1 MTTFNIISI
10 GDVEFLGRVLNSVA
24 MVCGTGDFKQLCI
37 CGFIIGLL
45 FIGFQC
51 IFQGAQRINL
61 QHTFTCFICYMLFFG
76 PSCTVVIED
85 AGSSSYVR
93 TVDNVPIGVGVAG
106 TAISGIGY
114 GLTKMMEQAYGTLDG
129 GRNGGYI
136 EPLKIIAGLRYA
148 GSTDAIWASLDAQC
162 GAGCKTKESVINYIS
177 ECTAEAI
184 QLGTKTPNEIYSQDL
199 KNDGIAILKSNSETL
214 MTKLTL
220 FEGGAIVG
228 ENGAMTC
235 KDGWPKLKT
244 LVLDKLKTE
253 QTALVFNQ
261 LLGIKELSNT
271 GKKVVKD
278 WSAISNAVSA
288 LGFTADDA
296 QAWILAS
303 VVQPVYEQGII
314 KHYQSYQDYSMANE
328 VNSAIRQRNI
338 QWASEQTMFVS
349 VCRAMMSFFEGF
361 VYAITPIIGF
371 MLMIGAFGL
380 GLIGKYF
387 MVLAWIQL
395 WIPCMSIC
403 NLYTITGLRSE
414 LTTAPI
420 AGASS
425 FYAMSDTYTRVSSWV
440 ATGGMLFA
448 ATPMLA
454 LFVISGSMYA
464 FTTLASRLQGQ
475 DHFNEKNIAPDVQ
488 QVGAIS
494 STAPMNMND
503 PTSGSRRTGWDAV
516 QPTFSVQSLGSM
528 VAAHQHDL
536 ANAAVDNMNKQFV
549 TASNDSR
556 NFAALKSHSED
567 QARSALAS
575 RVNGT
580 ETLDSVLSN
589 SGVFGN
595 LDASEKA
602 ETFGGVNMT
611 ADAGL
616 AAGGHYST
624 DLFRH
629 GPNKGSLEGA
639 QEQLQAANDL
649 IKAQGLEGKVKSSI
663 VRGNDGKYGV
673 RLEGVAKE
681 DSAKAKEIFDKTYQG
696 TAPKTGFN
704 RGIEAGAKAGVS
716 VGSKDSQSS
725 SGTHSTKFSSAEDVS
740 KGESLKAMINK
751 AKQTASRNIDQDS
764 FSKTLSLSKSTAL
777 SDSIQ
782 KAATETYRA
791 NQTSQVVS
799 SVGSEQ
805 RIGALQLSKS
815 LLNAGGLN
823 FARDFKHN
831 LMYSDKD
838 GYKKISE
845 WEDYNN
851 RVGGMGNDQALVAA
865 VATYMEKGLG
875 NRAQASEFG
884 HLLEHA
890 ELPLMFSV
898 PKEVEEK
905 ELWKPRQFDEEKDK
919 AEKVLT
925 QTARDIDQKEG
936 TIEMLHLTGGY
947 KSDGLYE
954 RSLPDVDKKYEADAN
969 DVRVKFG
976 GDQYAAFHD
985 TREEAIKGVLNPPPG
1000 GTLVHGASQFDN
1012 LLNNFGKNLKNWFF
1026 GDKYHSPTQNGSPQ
1040 LTPENYYKFKSD
1052 LDERATLVGLT
1063 PNETKLIDSAFKYQL
1078 AKEDMSN
1085 GVLGR
1090 KETLAQYEK
1099 EFHASAEQLKLNV
1112 AEDIYKHRGFKWD
1125 GSMKIDQAHEKVN
1138 DEVYNVTGHMID
1150 HLKQAMK
1157 DSTSASA
1164 NTVKLYNLAMNR
1176 TGALKTKY
1184 TENPEP
1190 KIKEPQPK
1198 SVDMRNNASGV
1209 EVASIPTVDMRPG
1222 SSGTSTVKPIK
1233 VAANK

>member
-10 GDVEFLGRVLNSVA
+10 GDVEFLGRVLNAVA
-24 MVCGTGDFKQLCI
+24 TVCGTGDFKQLCI

-76 PSCTVVIED
+76 PSCTVVVED

-93 TVDNVPIGVGVAG
+93 TIDNVPIGVGVAG

-114 GLTKMMEQAYGTLDG
+114 GLTKMIEQAYGTLDG
-129 GRNGGYI
+129 SRNGGYI
-136 EPLKIIAGLRYA
+136 EPLKIIAGLRSA
-148 GSTDAIWASLDAQC
+148 GTSDSIWASLDAQC

-184 QLGTKTPNEIYSQDL
+184 QLGTKSPNEIYSQDL
-199 KNDGIAILKSNSETL
+199 REDGIAVLKSDSETL

-220 FEGGAIVG
+220 IDGGDIVG
-228 ENGAMTC
+228 ENGLVTC
-235 KDGWPKLKT
+235 KKGWPILKK
-244 LVLDKLKTE
+244 LVLDKLKTD
-253 QTALVFNQ
+253 QSALVFNQ
-261 LLGIKELSNT
+261 LLGNKELSNT
-271 GKKVVKD
+271 GKKVVRD
-278 WSAISNAVSA
+278 WSAVNNAVSA
-288 LGFTADDA
+288 LGFSADDA
-296 QAWILAS
+296 QAWVLAS

-314 KHYQSYQDYSMANE
+314 KHYRSYQDYDMATE
-328 VNSAIRQRNI
+328 VNNAIRQRNI
-338 QWASEQTMFVS
+338 EWASEQTMFVS
-349 VCRAMMSFFEGF
+349 VCRAIMSFFEGF

-380 GLIGKYF
+380 GLVGKYF

-395 WIPCMSIC
+395 WMPCMSIC
-403 NLYTITGLRSE
+403 NLYTMTGLRSE

-420 AGASS
+420 ASAAS

-475 DHFNEKNIAPDVQ
+475 DHFNEKNISPDVK
-488 QVGAIS
+488 QVGALS
-494 STAPMNMND
+494 NTAPLNVND
-503 PTSGSRRTGWDAV
+503 QTSGSRRTGWDAV
-516 QPTFSVQSLGSM
+516 QPSFSVQSLGSM

-536 ANAAVDNMNKQFV
+536 ANAAVDNMNRQFV

-595 LDASEKA
+595 LDSSERA

-616 AAGGHYST
+616 SAGGNYST

-639 QEQLQAANDL
+639 QEQLQAANNL

-663 VRGNDGKYGV
+663 VRGSDGKYGV

-681 DSAKAKEIFDKTYQG
+681 DAAKAKDIFDKTYQEN
-696 TAPKTGFN
+696 TPKTGFN
-704 RGIEAGAKAGVS
+704 RGLDLGAKAGVS
-716 VGSKDSQSS
+716 AGSKDTQST
-725 SGTHSTKFSSAEDVS
+725 SGTHSTKYSTAEDVS
-740 KGESLKAMINK
+740 KGESLKAMINT
-751 AKQTASRNIDQDS
+751 ARQTASRNIDQGS
-764 FSKTLSLSKSTAL
+764 FSKTLSLSKSAAL

-799 SVGSEQ
+799 SIGSEQ
-805 RIGALQLSKS
+805 RIGGLQLSKS

-823 FARDFKHN
+823 FAQKLHQS
-831 LMYSDKD
+831 LLYSDMKS
-838 GYKKISE
+838 YKEISE
-845 WEDYNN
+845 WRDINKRN
-851 RVGGMGNDQALVAA
+851 GGMGDDQALLAA

-875 NRAQASEFG
+875 NRAQANEFG
-884 HLLEHA
+884 HLLEHSN
-890 ELPLMFSV
+890 LPLMFSV
-898 PKEVEEK
+898 PKEVDEK
-905 ELWKPRQFDEEKDK
+905 ELLKPRQFDDEKGA

-925 QTARDIDQKEG
+925 KTEKDIDKEEG
-936 TIEMLHLTGGY
+936 NINMLHLTDGY
-947 KSDGLYE
+947 KAGGLYQTG
-954 RSLPDVDKKYEADAN
+954 LPSVDKKYQADAN
-969 DVRVKFG
+969 EVRTKFG
-976 GDQYAAFHD
+976 GDQYTAFHD
-985 TREEAIKGVLNPPPG
+985 AREEAIKGVLNPPPG
-1000 GTLVHGASQFDN
+1000 GTLVHGATQFDN
-1012 LLNNFGKNLKNWFF
+1012 LLNTFGKTLKNMFF
-1026 GDKYHSPTQNGSPQ
+1026 GEKYHSPTKNGSPQ

-1052 LDERATLVGLT
+1052 LDERATLAGLT
-1063 PNETKLIDSAFKYQL
+1063 PNETNLIDAAFKYQL
-1078 AKEDMSN
+1078 AKDDMSN
-1085 GVLGR
+1085 GFLSR
-1090 KETLAQYEK
+1090 KETLGEYKKDFHDAAEK
-1099 EFHASAEQLKLNV
+1099 LKLNV
-1112 AEDIYKHRGFKWD
+1112 TEDIYKHRGFKWN
-1125 GSMKIDQAHEKVN
+1125 GSMQIDKEHEKVN
-1138 DEVYNVTGHMID
+1138 NEVYNVTGHMID
-1150 HLKQAMK
+1150 HLNQAMK
-1157 DSTSASA
+1157 DSSSASA

-1176 TGALKTKY
+1176 TGALETQYTKS
-1184 TENPEP
+1184 PEP
-1190 KIKEPQPK
+1190 KIEKPQPK
-1198 SVDMRNNASGV
+1198 AVDMRSGANGV
-1209 EVASIPTVDMRPG
+1209 EVSSIPTINMKTGTP
-1222 SSGTSTVKPIK
+1222 GTSTFRPVK
-1233 VAANK
+1233 VATNK